1 MAVGKL
7 ADKVVILT
15 GGTSGIGRACARLF
29 CQEGASVMV
38 GANDD
43 EGGASVI
50 KEIRADGLGKVQY
63 TPTDVSQVAD
73 VKTLVKRTLQEYGR
87 VDVLFGNA
95 GILPLGTAW
104 DTSFETWQRCID
116 VNLSGN
122 FLLAKYGIPALT
134 RHGGGVVLFTA
145 SELGLVG
152 TTAAVA
158 YCASK
163 GGLINMARALA
174 VDCASHNIR
183 VNCLIPG
190 PISTPMSE
198 RGFQQASDP
207 EEAERAQLNVVPL
220 KRMGSAEEMAK
231 VALFLASDDSS
242 YVTGSMVVAD
252 GGATAW
258 YGL

>member
-1 MAVGKL
+1 MTVGKL

-29 CQEGASVMV
+29 CQEGAIVV
-38 GANDD
+38 IGANDD
-43 EGGASVI
+43 VGGATVV
-50 KEIRADGLGKVQY
+50 KEIEATGIGKVQY
-63 TPTDVSQVAD
+63 IPTDVSKAGD
-73 VKTLVKRTLQEYGR
+73 VKTLVGLALQEYGR
-87 VDVLFGNA
+87 MDVLFGNA

-122 FLLAKYGIPALT
+122 FLLAKYGIPALM
-134 RHGGGVVLFTA
+134 RSGGGVVLFTA

-152 TTAAVA
+152 TTGAVA

-174 VDCASHNIR
+174 IDCASHNIR
-183 VNCLIPG
+183 VNCLVPG
-190 PISTPMSE
+190 PISTPMSV

-207 EEAERAQLNVVPL
+207 ETAERAQLNVVPL
-220 KRMGSAEEMAK
+220 KRMGSAEEMAR

-242 YVTGSMVVAD
+242 YMTGSMVVAD

>member
-1 MAVGKL
+1 MVGRL

-15 GGTSGIGRACARLF
+15 GGTSGIGRSCARLF
-29 CQEGASVMV
+29 CQEGASVV
-38 GANDD
+38 IGAND
-43 EGGASVI
+43 ESGGISIVQ
-50 KEIRADGLGKVQY
+50 EIEAAGRGDAQFV
-63 TPTDVSQVAD
+63 PTDVSQARD
-73 VKTLVKRTLQEYGR
+73 VETLVRHTLHEYGR

-104 DTSFETWQRCID
+104 ETSLETWQSCID

-122 FLLAKYGIPALT
+122 FLLAKYGIPALMQS
-134 RHGGGVVLFTA
+134 GGGVLLFTA

-152 TTAAVA
+152 ATAVVA

-174 VDCASHNIR
+174 VDCAPHNIR
-183 VNCLIPG
+183 VNCLVPG
-190 PISTPMSE
+190 PISTPMSVH
-198 RGFQQASDP
+198 GFQQASDP
-207 EEAERAQLNVVPL
+207 QEAERAQLNAVPL
-220 KRMGSAEEMAK
+220 KRMGSAEEIAR
-231 VALFLASDDSS
+231 VALFLVSDDSS
-242 YVTGSMVVAD
+242 YMTGSIVVAD